1 MSGQTTTGSGHHTTG
16 HSTSTHGHP
25 KCNQDHEHT
34 MACGMG
40 MHAHVSAPPPN
51 SAEMENSCAYF
62 VTMVLCIPN
71 FITTTLWQRNCAPD
85 ARRHACADFAG

>member
-1 MSGQTTTGSGHHTTG
+1 MSGQTAAGGGHASGTGGHTTG

-40 MHAHVSAPPPN
+40 MHEHVSEPSPFP
-51 SAEMENSCAYF
+51 AEEPKGQPSL
-62 VTMVLCIPN
+62 VPL
-71 FITTTLWQRNCAPD
+71 
-85 ARRHACADFAG
+85 